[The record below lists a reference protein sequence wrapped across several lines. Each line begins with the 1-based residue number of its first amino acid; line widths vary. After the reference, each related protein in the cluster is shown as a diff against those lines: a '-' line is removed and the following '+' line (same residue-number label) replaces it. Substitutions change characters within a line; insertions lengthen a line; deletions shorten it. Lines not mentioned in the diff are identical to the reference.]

1 MPASEYIHPAVA
13 AELAAIDWILR
24 RLVKLLQDY
33 PERAA
38 DLDWRIDNALD
49 ERLRLMRV
57 RDRHHHA
64 CYRSPTGS
72 WLTVTTSAR

>member
-1 MPASEYIHPAVA
+1 MPAPDYIYPAVT
-13 AELAAIDWILR
+13 AELAAIDWILL
-24 RLVKLLQDY
+24 RLVKLLAAY

-57 RDRHHHA
+57 RDHHRHA
-64 CYRSPTGS
+64 CYRSPEGS
-72 WLTVTTSAR
+72 WLTVTASAK